1 MTFIQ
6 YNSKGQY
13 HGTCQFKAWSI
24 LYDNGVPLSVTLD
37 DGTVIKPDK
46 NTEIT
51 NEYIVFK
58 NDNGKTH
65 REDGPAIIGTNG
77 YKEWYISGKKHRV
90 DGPAIIWSNGDKSWW
105 LNGKTHRADGPAVI
119 WSDGSK
125 SWWLNGKTH
134 REDGPAYI
142 WSDGSKA
149 WYINGM
155 HYGKGEEPPKEYLQ
169 ALVDQGYIKHVD
181 DFVRGSDDSQ

>member
-51 NEYIVFK
+51 DNWILFR

-65 REDGPAIIGTNG
+65 REDGPAFIWSNGDKEWYISGQKHRVDGPAMILSDGSKAWWLNGDFHREDGPAIIYSNG
-77 YKEWYISGKKHRV
+77 YKEWYINDQYYG
-90 DGPAIIWSNGDKSWW
+90 
-105 LNGKTHRADGPAVI
+105 RA
-119 WSDGSK
+119 
-125 SWWLNGKTH
+125 
-134 REDGPAYI
+134 
-142 WSDGSKA
+142 
-149 WYINGM
+149 
-155 HYGKGEEPPKEYLQ
+155 EEPPKEYLQ